1 MRALA
6 KISATALVG
15 LLIGL
20 SLRQPAAEAGV
31 VSVLMEP
38 DGTGVWRDLVA
49 SFERRHP
56 TLRVEFVEGP
66 PATNTR
72 EDMYSTAF
80 LAGRGGFDVVY
91 SDVVWVPKFA
101 AAGWLMDLTDRI
113 SADDREDFLPADVR
127 GGTYQGRLY
136 RIPALTDAGLLY
148 YRKDLI
154 SQPPTTFAELI
165 RLARQHRDPRGWGF
179 VWQGKQYEGLVTSF
193 LEVLWGHG
201 GEWIN
206 AETRSVHLDEPP
218 AAAALRFM
226 VDLIGDISP
235 PGVTTYTEEE
245 GRAIFQNGRSVF
257 LRNWLYVWGLL
268 DQDGAIGRHQVGF
281 VPMVHLPGNAGA
293 TTLGGWGFAIS
304 RFSDDP
310 ATAWQ
315 LVEFLTR
322 PESLARVRDRMGRT
336 SARRSQV
343 PAELLP
349 VLENARPR
357 PPIPEYAQA
366 SDILQRALSAALT
379 KRISVE
385 DALRDAAVDTRL
397 LLRRGSRRSHM
408 SGGSSAQ
415 P

>member
-6 KISATALVG
+6 KILTTALVV

-20 SLRQPAAEAGV
+20 SLRQPAAELGV

-38 DGTGVWRDLVA
+38 DGTGVWRDLVR
-49 SFERRHP
+49 SFERRNP
-56 TLRVEFVEGP
+56 ALRVELVEGP

-80 LAGRGGFDVVY
+80 LAGRGSFDVVY
-91 SDVVWVPKFA
+91 SDVVWIPKFA
-101 AAGWLMDLTDRI
+101 AAGWLMDLTDRL
-113 SADDREDFLPADVR
+113 SADDRQDFLPADIR
-127 GGTYQGRLY
+127 GSTYQGRLY

-154 SQPPTTFAELI
+154 GEPPGTFAELVG
-165 RLARQHRDPRGWGF
+165 LASRHRDPDGWGL
-179 VWQGKQYEGLVTSF
+179 VWQGKQYEGLVTCF

-201 GEWIN
+201 GEWIDPDD
-206 AETRSVHLDEPP
+206 RSVHLDEP
-218 AAAALRFM
+218 AAIEALHFM
-226 VDLIGDISP
+226 VDLIGDLSP

-245 GRAIFQNGRSVF
+245 TRNIFQNGRSVF
-257 LRNWLYVWGLL
+257 QRNWLYVWGLL
-268 DQDGAIGRHQVGF
+268 DQGSVIGRSQVGF
-281 VPMVHLPGNAGA
+281 IPMVHLPGKPSAA
-293 TTLGGWGFAIS
+293 TLGGWGFAIS
-304 RFSDDP
+304 RFSEDP
-310 ATAWQ
+310 AAAWQ

-322 PESLARVRDRMGRT
+322 PESLAQVRDRMGRV

-349 VLENARPR
+349 VLESARPR

-379 KRISVE
+379 KRARVE
-385 DALRDAAVDTRL
+385 DALGEAARETRL
-397 LLRRGSRRSHM
+397 LLKRGSR
-408 SGGSSAQ
+408 
-415 P
+415 